1 MRHLVVSKQ
10 PNSKMCFV
18 CGLRNSLG
26 LRASFYELDNG
37 DLVATFTPET
47 EHQGYPGRLH
57 GGIASAV
64 LDETIGRAILLRQ
77 DNDVWGV
84 TAGLNLRFRKPV
96 PLGEPLRVVGRITKE
111 TQRHFEGRGE
121 LLLADGTKAVEA
133 SGKYLKF
140 QLDSIADFDEDEQEW
155 RVTSSDDD
163 PDALEI
169 PEW

>member
-77 DNDVWGV
+77 DDDVEMRHG
-84 TAGLNLRFRKPV
+84 PV
-96 PLGEPLRVVGRITKE
+96 AD
-111 TQRHFEGRGE
+111 TQRHNPVRRSVFIG
-121 LLLADGTKAVEA
+121 
-133 SGKYLKF
+133 
-140 QLDSIADFDEDEQEW
+140 
-155 RVTSSDDD
+155 
-163 PDALEI
+163 
-169 PEW
+169 